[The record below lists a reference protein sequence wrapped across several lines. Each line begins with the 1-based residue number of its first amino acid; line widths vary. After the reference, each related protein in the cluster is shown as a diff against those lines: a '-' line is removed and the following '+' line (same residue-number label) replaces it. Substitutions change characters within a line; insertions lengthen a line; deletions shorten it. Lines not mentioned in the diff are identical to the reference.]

1 MAAVFGLLLA
11 ALAPAGA
18 RGEPQHLGLHFLDE
32 SLDVEALAY
41 STWNGFEWESDPT
54 YHPVELTGAD
64 RQFVQ
69 DGGFA
74 GWAEPDARAAIT
86 WEVERLFREV
96 DTGDANMTLRVA
108 VYAGP
113 VPVDMPGRRLNAV
126 IGHNET
132 ARSTALG
139 KIPAPIDGP
148 HYLDRTNWPDDSY
161 TAAVLPV
168 NIDGLSGLEFPTATA
183 AINAV
188 GGTAAHEL
196 GHLYDLG
203 HVDAGDSPPYPVMAT
218 SGRGL
223 DNEDRAEPRRFI
235 DAHAAALVDAIGT
248 VNRADFNMDG
258 NVNIVQPGGGQSDLN
273 ILLSHVGMTQ
283 TALMRHGDADNDQD
297 VDIVEFGGDGVS
309 DFNILISN
317 VTAAADFGDDAAG
330 AGDVELVYD
339 YKTGEVYLENA
350 GGFEYVAFGS
360 PGNVLPGGE
369 DADGLNGAMAM
380 YKDSDQV
387 LYGGVAGNTTEDSV
401 GLMLVTDLEA
411 ADIGVFGQNSGQ
423 DAVDGVVTVIPEPA
437 TMSLL
442 ALGGVA
448 ALIRRKRR

>member
-1 MAAVFGLLLA
+1 MHRGDPDDGPAHRYASHEPARFCQ
-11 ALAPAGA
+11 AL
-18 RGEPQHLGLHFLDE
+18 D
-32 SLDVEALAY
+32 
-41 STWNGFEWESDPT
+41 
-54 YHPVELTGAD
+54 
-64 RQFVQ
+64 
-69 DGGFA
+69 
-74 GWAEPDARAAIT
+74 
-86 WEVERLFREV
+86 
-96 DTGDANMTLRVA
+96 
-108 VYAGP
+108 
-113 VPVDMPGRRLNAV
+113 GRRLNAV
-126 IGHNET
+126 MGTNDHAGANV
-132 ARSTALG
+132 LG
-139 KIPAPIDGP
+139 MSWPDAFVDS
-148 HYLDRTNWPDDSY
+148 DFPDDSY
-161 TAAVLPV
+161 PSAVIL
-168 NIDGLSGLEFPTATA
+168 DHLDELSGVEFTTSEAV
-183 AINAV
+183 INNVA
-188 GGTAAHEL
+188 GTTCHEL
-196 GHLYDLG
+196 GHNLTLE
-203 HVDAGDSPPYPVMAT
+203 HVDRGDEMPYPIMST
-218 SGRGL
+218 SPTGL
-223 DNEDRAEPRRFI
+223 TNPDRLTERRYTGEPGTQG
-235 DAHAAALVDAIGT
+235 AGQSSETVLTGMIGT

-401 GLMLVTDLEA
+401 GLMLVTELEA
-411 ADIGVFGQNSGQ
+411 SDIGVFGQNSGQ
-423 DAVDGVVTVIPEPA
+423 EQVYGVVTVIPEPA

-442 ALGGVA
+442 VLGGVA